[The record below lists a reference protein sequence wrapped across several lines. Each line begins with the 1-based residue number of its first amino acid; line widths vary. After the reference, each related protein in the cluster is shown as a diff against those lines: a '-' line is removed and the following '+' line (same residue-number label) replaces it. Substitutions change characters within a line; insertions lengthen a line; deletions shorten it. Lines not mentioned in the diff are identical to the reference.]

1 MDFFDHPFFRNLAP
15 VAFNQQIE
23 ITKNIICEECEQA
36 MFTDVESN
44 TICDNCIEKLI
55 EDI

>member
-23 ITKNIICEECEQA
+23 ITKNIICEECKQA

-44 TICDNCIEKLI
+44 SICDNCIEKFI